1 MKWKDEKIASGELNV
16 KWIVTSE
23 EERAKME
30 AAAAAGLDEIYADYK
45 ERGIAN
51 AKEIYEMMN
60 Q

>member
-1 MKWKDEKIASGELNV
+1 
-16 KWIVTSE
+16 
-23 EERAKME
+23 ME